1 MRVCSFLPSAT
12 EIIAELGL
20 IESLVGVSEECRW
33 PPDVVGKPVVT
44 AARIDP
50 SSLSSLEIDA
60 AVRSSVAEGSSLYAV
75 DADLIAELDPD
86 LIVTQDLCA
95 VCAVSS
101 TQLSDACPVGA
112 EVLSLDPRTID
123 EVALSVR
130 RLAARLGA
138 VEEGELIVARM
149 SHSIAET
156 ADAVRGRRPRQ
167 VFFAEWLDPPFC
179 AGHWLPEMV
188 ALAGGRDV
196 LGAAGAPS
204 RSVTWEE
211 ALAHDPELVVLGPCG
226 FGADE
231 AAERAA
237 SLAFPCPA
245 VAVDGDG
252 YFSRPAPRLADGVR
266 QLAHLLHPDAVAD
279 PGLPAIWLEV
289 RAAPRAV

>member
-12 EIIAELGL
+12 EIIAELGW
-20 IESLVGVSEECRW
+20 IESLVGVSGECRW

-60 AVRSSVAEGSSLYAV
+60 AVRSSAEGSSLYAV

-156 ADAVRGRRPRQ
+156 ADAVRGRRPR
-167 VFFAEWLDPPFC
+167 
-179 AGHWLPEMV
+179 
-188 ALAGGRDV
+188 
-196 LGAAGAPS
+196 
-204 RSVTWEE
+204 
-211 ALAHDPELVVLGPCG
+211 
-226 FGADE
+226 
-231 AAERAA
+231 
-237 SLAFPCPA
+237 
-245 VAVDGDG
+245 
-252 YFSRPAPRLADGVR
+252 
-266 QLAHLLHPDAVAD
+266 
-279 PGLPAIWLEV
+279 
-289 RAAPRAV
+289 